1 MSYED
6 YDLQENDPYLIAGST
21 CLLNSLG
28 ILDTQ
33 LLNEAEKEISAAAY
47 AELILSPVRPTFDLS
62 HLCQIHR
69 RLFGDIYPWA
79 GEIRTTEIAKGNKL
93 FLPYRLIAK
102 TIDAVFEE
110 LQQEAFLKG
119 LPPLPFAH
127 RAGYYLGESM
137 RFTRLEKVT
146 GGPSGLCLINSL
158 SFLGMVFNGM
168 QYPANKWRQL
178 AGRREW
184 MIMIAVPWSACSIYI
199 SSSYS
204 TGKRRMAWPS
214 SSTLICH
221 VSNANRMVLL
231 SMH

>member
-127 RAGYYLGESM
+127 RAGYYLG
-137 RFTRLEKVT
+137 R
-146 GGPSGLCLINSL
+146 INAVHP
-158 SFLGMVFNGM
+158 FREGNGRTQRIM
-168 QYPANKWRQL
+168 LDQL
-178 AGRREW
+178 AEFSGYGFQWDAISGEQMAAACRQAR
-184 MIMIAVPWSACSIYI
+184 MDDHDCSALE
-199 SSSYS
+199 
-204 TGKRRMAWPS
+204 R
-214 SSTLICH
+214 
-221 VSNANRMVLL
+221 LL
-231 SMH
+231 HLHIIEL